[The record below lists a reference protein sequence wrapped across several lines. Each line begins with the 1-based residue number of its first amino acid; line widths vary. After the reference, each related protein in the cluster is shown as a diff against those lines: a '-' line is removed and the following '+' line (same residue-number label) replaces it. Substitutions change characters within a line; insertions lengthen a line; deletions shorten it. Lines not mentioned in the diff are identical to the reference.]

1 MALSN
6 YTELKSSVANF
17 LNRTNVPTEIQD
29 DFIKLAEADFNAK
42 LRIREMISATNLTV
56 NAETVA
62 LPTGFLQVR
71 DLYILQAILNIH

>member
-17 LNRTNVPTEIQD
+17 LNRTDLSTEIQD

-42 LRIREMISATNLTV
+42 LRIREIHGKNTEVKVDEKNIS
-56 NAETVA
+56 
-62 LPTGFLQVR
+62 R
-71 DLYILQAILNIH
+71 